1 MAEDELEVLLK
12 RTKFNK
18 EDIEK
23 WYKIFM
29 KSHPDGKMSRDQFH
43 DIYGKVYTEEE
54 SISENIFKSFD
65 HNGDGE
71 VSFRELMI
79 TLSLSNAGSPE
90 EKLKWL
96 FDVYDLDGNGKI
108 TLDEVRNM
116 ADIFHNIR
124 KGGDNK
130 RRLSSS
136 DSQEADDFVSDIFND
151 VDLDKNGYWT
161 LDEFE
166 AGVKKHPFLKKIV
179 GMGGK

>member
-1 MAEDELEVLLK
+1 MGQIKNIKLHIVTDIKQGVKEVSTMGQEQCSMAEDELEVLLK

-116 ADIFHNIR
+116 ADIF
-124 KGGDNK
+124 
-130 RRLSSS
+130 
-136 DSQEADDFVSDIFND
+136 ND

-166 AGVKKHPFLKKIV
+166 AGVKKHPFLKKI
-179 GMGGK
+179 